1 MAREVGRTREA
12 SGARRLRLLA
22 DQAPRR
28 FRFFFSSSLLPSFVV
43 PFFPRACGAMLPRH
57 TCNSAITVCD
67 GYKWLFPRSIVR
79 PPAMA
84 LSPGVEKKEK
94 GIHHFHCLLQRLGHP
109 PPAIEGFARFAPVF
123 LLPQGSAPAL
133 HTHSSSSLL
142 SEIFWGGLLCC
153 SSYFIFLAHYV
164 NSFPI
169 CP

>member
-67 GYKWLFPRSIVR
+67 GYKWLFPCSIVR
-79 PPAMA
+79 PPAMGTK
-84 LSPGVEKKEK
+84 PWGRRKKK
-94 GIHHFHCLLQRLGHP
+94 KRVSKTCFYCLLQRLGAPTPRLSKALLDWHRFSCCHKVPPRRYTHTHP
-109 PPAIEGFARFAPVF
+109 PPYYQRFLGGGFCAVRLISFF
-123 LLPQGSAPAL
+123 LL
-133 HTHSSSSLL
+133 TT
-142 SEIFWGGLLCC
+142 
-153 SSYFIFLAHYV
+153 
-164 NSFPI
+164 
-169 CP
+169 